1 MAWEKISPTHP
12 GPLYFHLLPF
22 ILRAMNSE
30 LIINV
35 APWETRVALL
45 ENGSAVEFHVER
57 PGRPGHVG
65 NIYKGRVVR
74 VLPGMQAA
82 FVDIGLERTA
92 FLYVT
97 DVYDHL
103 SEFELMLGRTE
114 CSEERDD
121 FECPHDEEPESLHY
135 TQPPFHIEDL
145 LHEGQEILVQVSKEP
160 VGSKGARVTSH
171 ISLAGRHLVL
181 MPTMNHVGI
190 SRRIEDEAERT
201 RLKELIDEMRP
212 KGMGFIARTASEGIS
227 REHLMAE
234 MDFLQALW
242 ENIQSQSTNM
252 PIPSLVYE
260 DLDITLRAVRD
271 LFSGDVQR
279 LVVDSRPAYERILK
293 FLETFAANLRPKVE
307 LYTEPQPIF
316 DAFGIEIEM
325 SRALGK
331 KVWLKS
337 GGYIVIEST
346 EALTAIDVNTG
357 KYTGKR
363 NLEDTILKTN
373 LEAAKEI
380 AYQLRL
386 RNIGG
391 LIIIDFIDMA
401 DSASRDEVFYTLKEA
416 LKRDKC
422 KTNILRMSELGLIQ
436 MTRKRNRESLKR
448 LLTER
453 CFYCDGAGFLKSKQ
467 TICYEIFRKIK
478 RDAGSW
484 PMDAVVVEV
493 NPKIGDML
501 LKEES
506 SFVEMIERDIGKEIV
521 IEPRPELHLEQF
533 KISYVNLNK
542 DRSTKE

>member
-1 MAWEKISPTHP
+1 MSA
-12 GPLYFHLLPF
+12 
-22 ILRAMNSE
+22 E

-45 ENGSAVEFHVER
+45 ENGTAVEFHVER
-57 PGRPGHVG
+57 PKRPGHVG
-65 NIYKGRVVR
+65 NIYKGRVAR

-82 FVDIGLERTA
+82 FVEIGLERTA

-103 SEFELMLGRTE
+103 SEFELMLGRTD
-114 CSEERDD
+114 SNEEEPED
-121 FECPHDEEPESLHY
+121 HVLQANGDEEPESLHY
-135 TQPPFHIEDL
+135 TPPPFRIEDL

-160 VGSKGARVTSH
+160 LGSKGARVTSH
-171 ISLAGRHLVL
+171 ISLPGRNLVL

-190 SRRIEDEAERT
+190 SRRIEDEQERN
-201 RLKELIDEMRP
+201 RLKALIEEMRP

-227 REHLMAE
+227 REHLQAE
-234 MDFLQALW
+234 MDFLRALW
-242 ENIQSQSTNM
+242 ENIQQKGANL

-279 LVVDSRPAYERILK
+279 LVVDSRDAYERILE
-293 FLETFAANLRPKVE
+293 FIEAFAANLRPNVE

-337 GGYIVIEST
+337 GGYIVIEGT

-363 NLEDTILKTN
+363 NLEETILKTN

-401 DSASRDEVFYTLKEA
+401 DASSRDEVFYTLKEA

-436 MTRKRNRESLKR
+436 MTRKRNRENIKR
-448 LLTER
+448 LLTDR
-453 CFYCDGAGFLKSKQ
+453 CFYCDGSGFLKSRQ

-478 RDAGSW
+478 RDA
-484 PMDAVVVEV
+484 PAYPTDTVLIDVH
-493 NPKIGDML
+493 PKIGEML

-506 SFVEMIERDIGKEIV
+506 SFVEMIERDISKEIV
-521 IEPRPELHLEQF
+521 IRPRPEHHIEQF
-533 KISYVNLNK
+533 SIAFINRVAG
-542 DRSTKE
+542 E

>member
-1 MAWEKISPTHP
+1 
-12 GPLYFHLLPF
+12 
-22 ILRAMNSE
+22 MNSE

-103 SEFELMLGRTE
+103 SEFELMLGRAE

-121 FECPHDEEPESLHY
+121 DFECPQDEEPETLHY

-171 ISLAGRHLVL
+171 ISLPGRHLVL

-190 SRRIEDEAERT
+190 SRRIEDESERT

-227 REHLMAE
+227 REHLKAE

-242 ENIQSQSTNM
+242 ENIQNQSTNM

-436 MTRKRNRESLKR
+436 MTRKRNRESLRR

-484 PMDAVVVEV
+484 PAGAIVVEV
-493 NPKIGDML
+493 NPKIGNML

-506 SFVEMIERDIGKEIV
+506 SFVEMIERDIKKEIV

-533 KISYVNLNK
+533 KISYVNRADK
-542 DRSTKE
+542 RAVKE

>member
-1 MAWEKISPTHP
+1 MA
-12 GPLYFHLLPF
+12 
-22 ILRAMNSE
+22 SE

-35 APWETRVALL
+35 SPWETRVALL
-45 ENGSAVEFHVER
+45 EQGTAVEFHVER
-57 PGRPGHVG
+57 ADSPSHVG

-103 SEFELMLGRTE
+103 SEFELMLGRTD
-114 CSEERDD
+114 CREESDGFPCD
-121 FECPHDEEPESLHY
+121 QEDEAESKLHY
-135 TQPPFHIEDL
+135 TPPPFRIEDL
-145 LHEGQEILVQVSKEP
+145 LHEGQDILVQVTKEP

-171 ISLAGRHLVL
+171 ISLPGRHLVL

-190 SRRIEDEAERT
+190 SRRIEDDEERT
-201 RLKELIDEMRP
+201 RLKQIIEKLRP
-212 KGMGFIARTASEGIS
+212 KGMGFIARTASEGVQKSDIK
-227 REHLMAE
+227 AE
-234 MDFLQALW
+234 MDFLLKLW
-242 ENIQSQSTNM
+242 KSIQQKSTTL

-271 LFSGDVQR
+271 LFTGDVSR
-279 LVVDSRPAYERILK
+279 LVVDSRQAYERILH
-293 FLETFAANLRPKVE
+293 FIDTFAFELKPRVE
-307 LYTEPQPIF
+307 LYTEELPIF
-316 DAFGIEIEM
+316 DAFGIEMEM

-357 KYTGKR
+357 KYVGKR
-363 NLEDTILKTN
+363 HLEDTILKTN

-391 LIIIDFIDMA
+391 LIIIDFIDMS
-401 DSASRDEVFYTLKEA
+401 DPASREKVFKTLKDA
-416 LKRDKC
+416 LKKDKC

-453 CFYCDGAGFLKSKQ
+453 CFYCEGAGVLKSRR
-467 TICYEIFRKIK
+467 TICYEIFRQISKN
-478 RDAGSW
+478 ASSYEAN
-484 PMDAVVVEV
+484 AVQVSVH
-493 NPKIGDML
+493 PKIGDML
-501 LKEES
+501 LKEEA
-506 SFVEMIERDIGKEIV
+506 SFVETLEKGINKEIIIV
-521 IEPRPELHLEQF
+521 PMPEFHLEQF
-533 KISYVNLNK
+533 DISYVYLEKFDKKNNN
-542 DRSTKE
+542 